1 VNNQLLLLID
11 VLQII
16 MLIPDCEEENVVV
29 D

>member
-1 VNNQLLLLID
+1 VNKQLLLLID

-16 MLIPDCEEENVVV
+16 MPIPDCEEENVVV

>member
-1 VNNQLLLLID
+1 VNKQLLLLID

-16 MLIPDCEEENVVV
+16 MLILDCEAENVVV